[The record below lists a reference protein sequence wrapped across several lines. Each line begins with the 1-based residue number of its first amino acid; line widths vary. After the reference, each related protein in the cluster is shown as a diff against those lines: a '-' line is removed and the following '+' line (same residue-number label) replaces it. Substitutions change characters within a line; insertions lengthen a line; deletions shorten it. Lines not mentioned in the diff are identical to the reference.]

1 MYSSKRT
8 VKVRYDRNHVR
19 LNKGESVRAD
29 GRYCYRWTSG
39 DGKRQTVYAN
49 TLNELRFKEQGIAK
63 DREDGIKEDQ
73 TNTTVNDVFELWK
86 QTKRGIRDQTFKSY
100 IYMYELFVKPNFG
113 RKRIQQVKRTD
124 VKMLYNG
131 LVESRGLSI
140 ATLDNVHTVL
150 HQVLQL
156 AADDYIIRNNPSDRM
171 LTELKRS
178 YGRSE
183 PRKAL
188 TAAQEQ
194 LLFKSMLKDPKYRPW
209 YPLIYIMANT
219 GMRVGE
225 ITGLRWCDVNFMTSE
240 ISVNH
245 NLIYYRHRK
254 GRDCYYAINSPKTKA
269 GIRTIPMTESV
280 KKAFRMQMEYMKEAG
295 IKSIDHIDGYDD
307 FIFVGRYGHV
317 RNQSTIN
324 SAIHRMVK
332 NINLDILEK
341 NGLDSDPVLIPD
353 FTCHILRHTFATRL
367 CERGVNIKVI
377 QDVMGHADFQT
388 TMNIYVNV
396 TNEVKKQELDKFES
410 FISDDVKVG

>member
-29 GRYCYRWTSG
+29 GRYCYRWTSS

-188 TAAQEQ
+188 TVAQEK
-194 LLFKSMLKDPKYRPW
+194 LLFKSMLKEPKYRPW
-209 YPLIYIMANT
+209 YPIIYIMGVLKDKAVEEIVGLSAGKADYIITVTPPNNPR
-219 GMRVGE
+219 GMKAFDLAQ
-225 ITGLRWCDVNFMTSE
+225 IIKDVNPKVSAAD
-240 ISVNH
+240 SVEEA
-245 NLIYYRHRK
+245 LEEACLLEGDGVVLAFGSLSYM
-254 GRDCYYAINSPKTKA
+254 GRLREAYETHA
-269 GIRTIPMTESV
+269 
-280 KKAFRMQMEYMKEAG
+280 KKHGK
-295 IKSIDHIDGYDD
+295 
-307 FIFVGRYGHV
+307 
-317 RNQSTIN
+317 
-324 SAIHRMVK
+324 
-332 NINLDILEK
+332 
-341 NGLDSDPVLIPD
+341 
-353 FTCHILRHTFATRL
+353 
-367 CERGVNIKVI
+367 
-377 QDVMGHADFQT
+377 
-388 TMNIYVNV
+388 
-396 TNEVKKQELDKFES
+396 
-410 FISDDVKVG
+410 